1 MWNLKYGKN
10 KHIYKPE
17 TDSHMQRIDLW
28 LPRGRVAWEGRT
40 GSVGLA
46 HVNYFFVGWVISK
59 YILLDSTGNYIQYP
73 VINHK
78 GKRISICI

>member
-17 TDSHMQRIDLW
+17 TDSQMQRIDLW

-40 GSVGLA
+40 GSVDLA
-46 HVNYFFVGWVISK
+46 YVN
-59 YILLDSTGNYIQYP
+59 
-73 VINHK
+73 
-78 GKRISICI
+78 